1 MENRTIEDTF
11 NFLYLRIQSMQNK
24 IDELNKIIQ
33 ELNSQ
38 FLIDR
43 NIDLN
48 QFKKSKDI

>member
-1 MENRTIEDTF
+1 MEHETL
-11 NFLYLRIQSMQNK
+11 NFLYLRIKSMQNK

-43 NIDLN
+43 NIDLKE
-48 QFKKSKDI
+48 FKKSKDI